1 MFESGQRKGRDMRPG
16 LNIDRWFSLLRFDLD
31 DLLGLRDPDV
41 YNGLFLVY
49 IFRGLV
55 VGLDYDLGAV
65 GNLAAQ
71 DHLAHGVFDHA
82 LQHALQGASPEC
94 GVVALVGEL
103 VEGLVGELD
112 RYVALDEL
120 LAEALYLDDVAH
132 VLALE
137 LVEDDDLVD
146 PVEELG
152 AEDLAQL
159 ARDPALH
166 LLVGETGVVGAEA
179 QRLGLVDR
187 LRPDVGGHDQDH
199 VLEVHGA
206 ALRVRELPVFQ
217 YLQHDVE
224 DVRVGL
230 LDLVEENDAVGT
242 TPHLL
247 RELAALVV
255 ADVAGRRTDETRD
268 RVALHVL
275 GHVEPDHGVLV
286 AEEVLGQSPRKLGLA
301 DPGRTEEDERA
312 ARTIGVLDAGEG
324 TADGARD
331 GLDGLVLADDA
342 PVQGV
347 LHLQEARGLFFGH
360 LLYRDACPHGDDLG
374 DLVLTDGDALFL
386 DLTLAPGFLELT
398 SLGDEL
404 ALGIPEARGLLEL
417 LAVDGGFL
425 LGAHRGEL
433 FVYLLVVG
441 RRGHGLYPHLGRR
454 LIDEV
459 DGLVRQEAV
468 RDVTVAEL

>member
-1 MFESGQRKGRDMRPG
+1 MPRPQCRS
-16 LNIDRWFSLLRFDLD
+16 LVFSLLRFDLD
-31 DLLGLRDPDV
+31 DLLGLGDLDV

-49 IFRGLV
+49 VFRGLV

-82 LQHALQGASPEC
+82 LQHTLQGACAE
-94 GVVALVGEL
+94 GWIVAFLGEFIEGFVGEL
-103 VEGLVGELD
+103 N

-120 LAEALYLDDVAH
+120 LAEALYLDLDDVAH

-152 AEDLAQL
+152 TEDLAQF

-166 LLVGETGVVGAEA
+166 LLVGETGVIRAEA

-187 LRPDVGGHDQDH
+187 LRPDVGGHDEND

-206 ALRVRELPVFQ
+206 ALRVRELPVLQ

-224 DVRVGL
+224 DVRMGL
-230 LDLVEENDAVGT
+230 LDLVEEDDRVGT

-247 RELAALVV
+247 CELSALIV
-255 ADVAGRRTDETRD
+255 ADVAWRRSDEAAH

-286 AEEVLGQSPRKLGLA
+286 AEEVLGEGPRELGLA
-301 DPGRTEEDERA
+301 DSGRTEEDERA
-312 ARTIGVLDAGEG
+312 ARTVRVLYACEG
-324 TADGARD
+324 TPYGAGD
-331 GLDGLVLADDA
+331 SLYGLVLPDDA

-347 LHLQEARGLFFGH
+347 FHLQEPRRLLLGH
-360 LLYRDACPHGDDLG
+360 LLDRDAGPHRDDLG
-374 DLVLTDGDALFL
+374 DLVLTNGDTLLL
-386 DLTLAPGFLELT
+386 DLTLAPGLLELT
-398 SLGDEL
+398 ALGNEL
-404 ALGIPEARGLLEL
+404 ALGVAEARGLLEL
-417 LAVDGGFL
+417 LAIDGGLL
-425 LGAHRGEL
+425 LGAHRGKL
-433 FVYLLVVG
+433 LVYLLVVG

-454 LIDEV
+454 LVDEV

-468 RDVTVAEL
+468 CDVAVTEL